1 MSKRTPQAKSA
12 STNPTKLAKSEIV
25 GICQSMVSAGLVIG
39 TAGNVSQRISDSGS
53 VAITPSSKDYS
64 CLDPNDVMVVNLDG
78 DVLEGDRNPSIETPM
93 HLAIYKAR
101 PDVSAVIHTH
111 SVYATTLAVMRIPL
125 PPIIDE
131 FVIRL
136 GGQVEVAKY
145 AMPGTE
151 ELARYALEAL
161 GPRNGVLL
169 ANHGPLCCAG
179 TLHDALHNAQLLE
192 RAAQIYL
199 LARAAVGLKKV
210 STISAEA
217 QAQQQSMFEMF
228 KRVKRR

>member
-1 MSKRTPQAKSA
+1 MSKKA
-12 STNPTKLAKSEIV
+12 STTKSTPTNPARLAKGEIV

-39 TAGNVSQRISDSGS
+39 TAGNVSQRIGDTGN

-64 CLDPNDVMVVNLDG
+64 CLDPNDIMVVNLDG
-78 DVLEGDRNPSIETPM
+78 EVLEGDRNPSIETPM
-93 HLAIYKAR
+93 HLAVYKAR
-101 PDVSAVIHTH
+101 PDANAVIHTH
-111 SVYATTLAVMRIPL
+111 SVYASTLAVLGVPL
-125 PPIIDE
+125 PPVIDE

-151 ELARYALEAL
+151 ELARNAIEAL

-179 TLHDALHNAQLLE
+179 TLHDALHNVQLVE
-192 RAAQIYL
+192 RAAQIYVL
-199 LARAAVGLKKV
+199 GCAAGVGKV
-210 STISAEA
+210 KPIPPEA
-217 QAQQQSMFEMF
+217 QAEQQSMFEMF

>member
-1 MSKRTPQAKSA
+1 
-12 STNPTKLAKSEIV
+12 
-25 GICQSMVSAGLVIG
+25 MVSAGLVIG
-39 TAGNVSQRISDSGS
+39 TAGNVSQRIGDTGS

-64 CLDPNDVMVVNLDG
+64 CLDPDDIMVVSLDG
-78 DVLEGDRNPSIETPM
+78 EVLEGDRNPSIETPM
-93 HLAIYKAR
+93 HLAVYKAR
-101 PDVSAVIHTH
+101 PDVSAVVHTH
-111 SVYATTLAVMRIPL
+111 SVYATTLAVLRLPL

-131 FVIRL
+131 FVVRL

-151 ELARYALEAL
+151 ELARNAIEAL

-199 LARAAVGLKKV
+199 IARAAIGLKKV
-210 STISAEA
+210 STISTEA
-217 QAQQQSMFEMF
+217 QAEQQSMFEMF

>member
-1 MSKRTPQAKSA
+1 MSKKTAPAKSA

-39 TAGNVSQRISDSGS
+39 TAGNVSQRISDTSN

-64 CLDPNDVMVVNLDG
+64 CLDPKDIMVVTLDG
-78 DVLEGDRNPSIETPM
+78 EVLEGDRNPSSETPM
-93 HLAIYKAR
+93 HLAVYKAR
-101 PDVSAVIHTH
+101 PDVNAVIHTH
-111 SVYATTLAVMRIPL
+111 SVYASALAVIGVPL
-125 PPIIDE
+125 PPVIDE

-145 AMPGTE
+145 AMPGTD
-151 ELARYALEAL
+151 ELARNAVEAL

-179 TLHDALHNAQLLE
+179 SLHDALHNAELLE
-192 RAAQIYL
+192 RAARIYL
-199 LARAAVGLKKV
+199 VGCAAGVGKV
-210 STISAEA
+210 KPIPEEA
-217 QAQQQSMFEMF
+217 QTEQQSLFEML

>member
-1 MSKRTPQAKSA
+1 MSKKTPPTKSA
-12 STNPTKLAKSEIV
+12 STNPAKLAKSEIV
-25 GICQSMVSAGLVIG
+25 DICQSMVSAGLVIG
-39 TAGNVSQRISDSGS
+39 TAGNVSQRIGDTDT

-64 CLDPNDVMVVNLDG
+64 CLDPNDIMVVTLDAE
-78 DVLEGDRNPSIETPM
+78 VLEGDRNPSTETPM
-93 HLAIYKAR
+93 HLTIYKAR

-111 SVYATTLAVMRIPL
+111 SVYASALAVLRIPL

-131 FVIRL
+131 FVVRL

-151 ELARYALEAL
+151 ELARNAVEAL

-179 TLHDALHNAQLLE
+179 NLHDALHNAQLLE
-192 RAAQIYL
+192 RAAHIYL

-210 STISAEA
+210 STISPEA
-217 QAQQQSMFEMF
+217 QAEQQSMFEMF